1 MAKQT
6 YWSNAHGITQC
17 RLSRATPEATGRC
30 YRASREG
37 DTQQNDDAKYTKFA
51 GHFDGN
57 HDAVVGYQAHRPIKN
72 KRRSRAFLKA
82 TKRCRWA
89 ITSIVD
95 IGSAK
100 MAEFCALITKKTSPN
115 QPIVKTFPK
124 STWCEDFGNALTFGQ
139 NGSYGCVL
147 SAQKSVHNF
156 A

>member
-1 MAKQT
+1 MASPNVDCPGLLQKPLDAAIGQ
-6 YWSNAHGITQC
+6 
-17 RLSRATPEATGRC
+17 LFTPYCPGG
-30 YRASREG
+30 REG

-82 TKRCRWA
+82 TKRCRRA